1 MIIVDHGERFYTVYG
16 HLAQLLKKKGDEVR
30 RGEPL
35 GRVGESDVYFE
46 MRKDGRSVDPLAW
59 LTKQ

>member
-1 MIIVDHGERFYTVYG
+1 VYG

-35 GRVGESDVYFE
+35 GRVGEGNVYFE
-46 MRKDGRSVDPLAW
+46 MRKEGHSVDPLVW